1 MDIRV
6 SQYMSSNHG
15 FSLPLTWEGPYFKKD
30 LSINSGTVVF
40 YTPVRRTERAA
51 SKEGSR
57 LEV

>member
-15 FSLPLTWEGPYFKKD
+15 FSLPLTWEGPYLKKD

-40 YTPVRRTERAA
+40 SQHRIT
-51 SKEGSR
+51 R
-57 LEV
+57 LFSELQTFFS